1 LQFHTPLDFLSGFWQ
16 YFGINGSYT
25 YVDAEMDAVVPDRG
39 TPISLRGTS
48 ERSGNLV
55 VYYER
60 EKFGARVA
68 ANYRSDYLFQEASDT
83 DRFDEFTNG
92 RTIIDMNLDY
102 LIADNMKIRF
112 TANNLTDE
120 RRTRFWDTPGQYYS
134 DERDNGRAYVLE
146 FRYASD

>member
-1 LQFHTPLDFLSGFWQ
+1 
-16 YFGINGSYT
+16 
-25 YVDAEMDAVVPDRG
+25 
-39 TPISLRGTS
+39 
-48 ERSGNLV
+48 
-55 VYYER
+55 
-60 EKFGARVA
+60 
-68 ANYRSDYLFQEASDT
+68 
-83 DRFDEFTNG
+83 
-92 RTIIDMNLDY
+92 MNLDY